1 MSFGRKG
8 IAPGQAAMPAQR
20 QGFGAAPRPAAPIDP
35 EAAEIAA
42 RREAFLAAE
51 RSRREELSDAGGD
64 PLAHLRNGNTRPA
77 TRREDDGWNPMSQ
90 DALREVARRSSGAD
104 YAAASTRSYFFGDPR
119 KRTLLLAYVYWYF
132 CAPIG
137 LHRIYCGH
145 KDSGFA
151 QAGLFFGAILLAF
164 IWLPMAVLSIGVWF
178 VWILADLFL
187 IPGMMRRFKAEM
199 QPDYGGVF
207 A

>member
-20 QGFGAAPRPAAPIDP
+20 QGFGAAPRPATPIDP

-51 RSRREELSDAGGD
+51 RARREELSDAGDD
-64 PLAHLRNGNTRPA
+64 PLSHLRNGTARPA

-90 DALREVARRSSGAD
+90 DALREVSRRGSGAD
-104 YAAASTRSYFFGDPR
+104 YAAATTRSYVFGDPR
-119 KRTLLLAYVYWYF
+119 GRSLLVAYVLWYF
-132 CAPIG
+132 CSPLG

-145 KDSGFA
+145 KESGLA
-151 QAGLFFGAILLAF
+151 QMGLFFGAIVLAF
-164 IWLPMAVLSIGVWF
+164 IWVPLGLLSIGGWF
-178 VWILADLFL
+178 LWILADLFL
-187 IPGMMRRFKAEM
+187 IPGMMRRFKAAH

>member
-8 IAPGQAAMPAQR
+8 VAPGQGSLA
-20 QGFGAAPRPAAPIDP
+20 GPRPATRPATPIDP

-51 RSRREELSDAGGD
+51 RARREEQAGEHD
-64 PLAHLRNGNTRPA
+64 PLASLRNAPRPA
-77 TRREDDGWNPMSQ
+77 TRHEATVGDSWNPISESQ
-90 DALREVARRSSGAD
+90 LRAARASGRGDHAP
-104 YAAASTRSYFFGDPR
+104 ASNRSYLLGDPR
-119 KRTLLLAYVYWYF
+119 KRTLMMAYIYWYF

-145 KDSGFA
+145 KDSGLA
-151 QAGLFFGAILLAF
+151 QLGLFFGAILLAF
-164 IWLPMAVLSIGVWF
+164 IWVPMGVLSIVLWF
-178 VWILADLFL
+178 LWILADLFL
-187 IPGMMRRFKAEM
+187 IPGMMRRYKAEHA
-199 QPDYGGVF
+199 PDYGAVF

>member
-8 IAPGQAAMPAQR
+8 
-20 QGFGAAPRPAAPIDP
+20 GAAGNPAPMAARPAMRADP

-51 RSRREELSDAGGD
+51 RARRTDDAEAPDSLAGLRNTARPARPRSTSVGDSWNPIPDEALRAARGSGPGDVSAAPSRRYL
-64 PLAHLRNGNTRPA
+64 L
-77 TRREDDGWNPMSQ
+77 
-90 DALREVARRSSGAD
+90 
-104 YAAASTRSYFFGDPR
+104 GDPR

-145 KDSGFA
+145 KESGLA
-151 QAGLFFGAILLAF
+151 QLGLFFGGLVLAL
-164 IWLPMAVLSIGVWF
+164 IWAPIGVLSLVAWL

-187 IPGMMRRFKAEM
+187 IPGMMRRFKAEH
-199 QPDYGGVF
+199 QPDFGAVF